1 LRLQSKYYAIMITRT
16 LKETISKHAK
26 DNKAI
31 IVLGARQTGKTTL
44 LKNIASGLTDVLWLN
59 ADEPDIQALFENAT
73 STRLKAYFANYSYIF
88 IDEAQRIK
96 NIGIKLKLIT
106 DQLPDKKLFVSGSSA
121 FELANQINEPLT
133 GRKWEYHLFPIS
145 FQELSDHFGL
155 LEETRM
161 LPHRLVYGC
170 YPEVV
175 TNVGKEKEMLK
186 QISDSYLYKDILQ
199 WNGLKKPEKLLK
211 LLQALALQVG
221 NEVSYN
227 ELGKLVDLDNGTVE
241 KYIQL
246 LEKTYVIFRLTAFS
260 RNLRKE
266 LKKGRKIY
274 FYDNGIRNA
283 LIANLNA
290 IELRTDI
297 GALWE
302 NFIIS
307 ERLKFTSYRQIWA
320 NRYFWRTQDQ
330 QEIDYIEERDGKIYA
345 FEFKWNKN
353 SKARFSKSFLEAYP
367 NNETQIITP
376 ENYFDFIYI

>member
-1 LRLQSKYYAIMITRT
+1 MITRI
-16 LKETISKHAK
+16 LKETISNHIK

-96 NIGIKLKLIT
+96 DIGIKLKLIT
-106 DQLPDKKLFVSGSSA
+106 DQLPGKKLFVSGSSD
-121 FELANQINEPLT
+121 FELANKINEPLT
-133 GRKWEYHLFPIS
+133 GRKWEYHLFPVS
-145 FQELSDHFGL
+145 FRELSDHFGL
-155 LEETRM
+155 MEETRM

-175 TNVGKEKEMLK
+175 TNAGKEKEMLK

-260 RNLRKE
+260 RSLRKE

-283 LIANLNA
+283 LIANFNA
-290 IELRTDI
+290 VELRTDV

-307 ERLKFTSYRQIWA
+307 ERLKFTSYKQIWA

-345 FEFKWNKN
+345 FEFKWNK
-353 SKARFSKSFLEAYP
+353 KATTRFSKSFLDAYP

-376 ENYFDFIYI
+376 ENYSDFIYNTN